1 MAKVEIVG
9 VTKRPKEEVREAVAR
24 AVKARLREVEA
35 SIGRVMKSLKDFEAE
50 YGMSTE
56 RFHGRYLGGELE
68 ENMDFMEWRACKE
81 ILDDL
86 LGEKALLEEISG

>member
-9 VTKRPKEEVREAVAR
+9 FTKRPKEDIREAVAR
-24 AVKARLREVEA
+24 AVRARLREVEE
-35 SIGRVMKSLKDFEAE
+35 SISKAMKSLKDFEEE

-56 RFHGRYLGGELE
+56 GFYGRYTAGELE

-81 ILDDL
+81 ILGDL
-86 LGEKALLEEISG
+86 LGEKALLEEIAG